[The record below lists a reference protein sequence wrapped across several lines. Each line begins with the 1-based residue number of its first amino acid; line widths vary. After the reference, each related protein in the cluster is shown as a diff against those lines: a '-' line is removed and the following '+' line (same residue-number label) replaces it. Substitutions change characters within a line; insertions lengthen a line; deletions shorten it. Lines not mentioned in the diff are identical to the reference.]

1 MDHDRL
7 FKELLRVCFVDFLE
21 LFLPEVLQYL
31 DLNSLEFI
39 EQESFSEITESQ
51 KRSVDLLVK
60 ARFRGRPTYFL
71 IHVEVQADKRGWS
84 GKRMFYYF
92 AVQTYKH
99 DLPVYPI
106 AIFSWDSPRT
116 PEPGQYLVEFPDRRV
131 LEFNCAVIQLNRLNW
146 RDYLKRDNPA
156 ASALMAKMGVKPE
169 DRPKV
174 RAACLGMIVRLNLP
188 EKKRRPIMRFIDA
201 YLPLSAEQKEEF
213 KQEIK
218 EFRPKERKVAM
229 EYITSWEREGIEK
242 GRAEGRLEGRLEGKL
257 EGRLEGK
264 LEAVISLLT
273 QQIGPIS
280 DGATKRIRRLSPE
293 KVDALLNTLLGF
305 KSKADLDRW
314 LRTDPHTNIVT
325 FVAWG
330 GAGKSALVSHWLM
343 RLAEENWASGRNWR
357 CWMYCGYN

>member
-21 LFLPEVLQYL
+21 LFLPEVLRYL
-31 DLNSLEFI
+31 DVKSLEFI
-39 EQESFSEITESQ
+39 EQESFSEITKDQ

-60 ARFRGRPTYFL
+60 ARFRGKPTYFL

-106 AIFSWDSPRT
+106 AIFSWDNPRA
-116 PEPGQYLVEFPDRRV
+116 PEQGQYAVEFPDRRV
-131 LEFNCAVIQLNRLNW
+131 LEFNFAVIQLNRLDW
-146 RDYLKRDNPA
+146 RDFLKRDNPA
-156 ASALMAKMGVKPE
+156 ASALMAKMGVRPE

-174 RAACLGMIVRLNLP
+174 RAACLGMIVRLKLP
-188 EKKRRPIMRFIDA
+188 EKKRRPILRFIDA
-201 YLPLSAEQKEEF
+201 YLPLSAAQKEEF

-218 EFRPKERKVAM
+218 RFRPKERKDAM

-242 GRAEGRLEGRLEGKL
+242 GRVEGRLEGKV
-257 EGRLEGK
+257 
-264 LEAVISLLT
+264 EAAIFLLT
-273 QQIGPIS
+273 QQIGQIS
-280 DGATKRIRRLSPE
+280 DATTKRISRLSPE
-293 KVDALLNTLLGF
+293 KIDALLKTLLNF

-314 LRTDPHTNIVT
+314 LRTHAQVRQEVKLKTR
-325 FVAWG
+325 
-330 GAGKSALVSHWLM
+330 LVK
-343 RLAEENWASGRNWR
+343 G
-357 CWMYCGYN
+357 

>member
-1 MDHDRL
+1 MDHDQL

-21 LFLPEVLQYL
+21 LFLPEVLRYL
-31 DLNSLEFI
+31 DTQSLEFI
-39 EQESFSEITESQ
+39 EQESFSEITESR

-60 ARFRGRPTYFL
+60 ARFRGQSAYFL
-71 IHVEVQADKRGWS
+71 IHVEIQADKRGWS

-106 AIFSWDSPRT
+106 AIFSWDNPRT
-116 PEPGQYLVEFPDRRV
+116 PESGQYTVEFPDRRV
-131 LEFNCAVIQLNRLNW
+131 LEFNCAVIQLNRLDW
-146 RDYLKRDNPA
+146 RDFLKRDNPA

-174 RAACLGMIVRLNLP
+174 RAACLGMIVRLKLP

-218 EFRPKERKVAM
+218 GFRPKERKAAM
-229 EYITSWEREGIEK
+229 EYITSWEREGIVK
-242 GRAEGRLEGRLEGKL
+242 
-257 EGRLEGK
+257 GK
-264 LEAVISLLT
+264 LEAAISILT
-273 QQIGPIS
+273 RQIGQIS
-280 DGATKRIRRLSPE
+280 DASIKRIKRLSSE
-293 KVDALLNTLLGF
+293 KVDALLGALLDF

-314 LRTDPHTNIVT
+314 LRTHAPVRRKGKLKG
-325 FVAWG
+325 VA
-330 GAGKSALVSHWLM
+330 A
-343 RLAEENWASGRNWR
+343 NTASKR
-357 CWMYCGYN
+357 

>member
-1 MDHDRL
+1 MDHDRF
-7 FKELLRVCFVDFLE
+7 FKELLRVCFADFLD
-21 LFLPEVLQYL
+21 LFLPEVLRYL
-31 DLNSLEFI
+31 DVKSLEFI

-60 ARFRGRPTYFL
+60 ARFRGQPTYFL

-106 AIFSWDSPRT
+106 AIFSWDNPRT
-116 PEPGQYLVEFPDRRV
+116 PESGQYTVEFPDRCV
-131 LEFNCAVIQLNRLNW
+131 LEFNFAVIQLNRLDW

-188 EKKRRPIMRFIDA
+188 EKKWRLIMRFIDA
-201 YLPLSAEQKEEF
+201 YLPLSAAQKEEF
-213 KQEIK
+213 DQEVK
-218 EFRPKERKVAM
+218 RFRPKEREVAM

-242 GRAEGRLEGRLEGKL
+242 GRVEGRLEGKLEGRLEGKL

-264 LEAVISLLT
+264 LEAAICLLAR
-273 QQIGPIS
+273 QVGQIS
-280 DGATKRIRRLSPE
+280 DSATKRIRRLSPE
-293 KVDALLNTLLGF
+293 KVDALLNALLNF
-305 KSKADLDRW
+305 KSKADLNRW
-314 LRTDPHTNIVT
+314 LRTHAPIRQKGKLKG
-325 FVAWG
+325 VA
-330 GAGKSALVSHWLM
+330 ATTTPK
-343 RLAEENWASGRNWR
+343 R
-357 CWMYCGYN
+357 

>member
-7 FKELLRVCFVDFLE
+7 FKEVLRVCFVDFLE
-21 LFLPEVLQYL
+21 LFLPGVLRYL
-31 DLNSLEFI
+31 DVNSIEFI
-39 EQESFSEITESQ
+39 EQESFSEITRGQ

-60 ARFRGRPTYFL
+60 ARFQGKPTYFL

-92 AVQTYKH
+92 AIQTYKH

-106 AIFSWDSPRT
+106 AIFSWDNPQT
-116 PEPGQYLVEFPDRRV
+116 PESGQYVVEFPDRRV

-174 RAACLGMIVRLNLP
+174 RAACLGMIVRLKLP
-188 EKKRRPIMRFIDA
+188 EKIRLPLLEFVDA
-201 YLPLSAEQKEEF
+201 YLPLTVAQKEEF
-213 KQEIK
+213 DQEMK
-218 EFRPKERKVAM
+218 EFHPKERKVAM

-242 GRAEGRLEGRLEGKL
+242 GRIEGRLEGKV
-257 EGRLEGK
+257 
-264 LEAVISLLT
+264 EAAVYLLN
-273 QQIGPIS
+273 QQLGQIG
-280 DGATKRIRRLSPE
+280 DATAKRFRRLSPE
-293 KVDALLNTLLGF
+293 KIDALLGALRDF

-314 LRTDPHTNIVT
+314 LRAHAPTRRKGKLKG
-325 FVAWG
+325 VA
-330 GAGKSALVSHWLM
+330 AITIPK
-343 RLAEENWASGRNWR
+343 R
-357 CWMYCGYN
+357 